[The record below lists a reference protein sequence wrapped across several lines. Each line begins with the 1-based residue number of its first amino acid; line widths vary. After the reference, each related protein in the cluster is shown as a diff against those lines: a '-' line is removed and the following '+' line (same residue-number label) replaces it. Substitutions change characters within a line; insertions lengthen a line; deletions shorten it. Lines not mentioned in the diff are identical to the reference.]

1 MFCHLPAWPHSP
13 GLESMI
19 KNSFFIFQST
29 AVEVLTTTGNT
40 WISFQ
45 AFAALFNCL
54 PHCGAVCTWKV
65 FQLGRAAVKE
75 LRTHFCHIPRMMAG
89 RQAIYQT
96 FDVRIKHLFQNRR
109 QFLNG
114 WALPGLLHSCLKIAW
129 FFPFLTH
136 TLLNFKRRKNLVHHH
151 LPSQMLL

>member
-1 MFCHLPAWPHSP
+1 MFCHLPAWPHGP

-19 KNSFFIFQST
+19 KNSFFSNQLLLKCWPPPGTPGFPFRPSQPFLIACRTVAPCARERF
-29 AVEVLTTTGNT
+29 
-40 WISFQ
+40 
-45 AFAALFNCL
+45 
-54 PHCGAVCTWKV
+54 

-114 WALPGLLHSCLKIAW
+114 WALPGLLHSCLKI
-129 FFPFLTH
+129 FPFWH
-136 TLLNFKRRKNLVHHH
+136 TLLKFERRKNLVHHH